1 MSPMSQPNLDC
12 SKIQKHLALY
22 AGRDLEEP
30 LCLEVEAHL
39 ALCAGCREEL
49 ARSVS
54 GRERIAVLGQETS
67 RALKSVE
74 LWPALNQ
81 RLAQERAAL
90 RPAAA
95 LAHAVA
101 RTRPNVLRRRWIPI
115 SVAAAA
121 ALVLSL
127 QWGLDTEAPPIF
139 IPAAGPIVP
148 AEAVARNQPDAMLP
162 AGALRRAKPG
172 EERLRDS
179 SAPLDGRLGQ
189 GLPFDARGEP
199 NSLAGVEL
207 R

>member
-1 MSPMSQPNLDC
+1 MSQANLDC
-12 SKIQKHLALY
+12 PKIQKHLALY

-39 ALCAGCREEL
+39 ALCAGCRDEL
-49 ARSVS
+49 ARAAS
-54 GRERIAVLGQETS
+54 GRERIAVLGRESS
-67 RALKSVE
+67 RGLESVD

-81 RLAQERAAL
+81 RLVQERAAL

-95 LAHAVA
+95 LADGVA
-101 RTRPNVLRRRWIPI
+101 RKRPNALRRRWIPLSI
-115 SVAAAA
+115 AAAA
-121 ALVLSL
+121 ALLLSL
-127 QWGLDTEAPPIF
+127 QWGLETEAPPTF
-139 IPAAGPIVP
+139 LPAVSPIVP
-148 AEAVARNQPDAMLP
+148 AEKVAKNQSAAQLP

-189 GLPFDARGEP
+189 GLPVDARGEP
-199 NSLAGVEL
+199 NSLAGIEL